1 MKAFNLVLK
10 TSANQV
16 LAAVHALVFSIV
28 TTRELSPDLF
38 GDLRFVLSLLPVLMV
53 ASLPTYDNILLR
65 NSSKFI
71 FTPLYKVT
79 LLRVTGGVL
88 ASISILLYLF
98 IFDVGDNLW
107 FFLIITSVL
116 LPFFET
122 FTGYRNFLIGSR
134 LKKQSINL
142 YMIVKITSI
151 GLFLLFYALT
161 VYYELDKRL
170 LLLFY
175 FLSSIIP
182 TVIVMSTV
190 MYRQWNKQRYS
201 KIRSPQM
208 NLSSAIVTSLAA
220 GIMTLSFSLDK
231 MLIHDVWG
239 AESLAFYAIL
249 IMFPLELAK
258 LVDAVFPLF
267 YRKVIVNNIQV
278 GLNKLVLVGISFLVI
293 GVIYSS
299 FAYLLFPIVFGTFY
313 TYDFTIV
320 LVSFLL
326 VISGVSEYYVIQ
338 KMYINSNYRLILS
351 YALVSLFCTYGIMS
365 TVLPL
370 SSLIGVIIAVF
381 FRQITQSL
389 LFLRVC

>member
-134 LKKQSINL
+134 LKKQSINS

-175 FLSSIIP
+175 
-182 TVIVMSTV
+182 
-190 MYRQWNKQRYS
+190 
-201 KIRSPQM
+201 
-208 NLSSAIVTSLAA
+208 
-220 GIMTLSFSLDK
+220 
-231 MLIHDVWG
+231 
-239 AESLAFYAIL
+239 
-249 IMFPLELAK
+249 
-258 LVDAVFPLF
+258 
-267 YRKVIVNNIQV
+267 
-278 GLNKLVLVGISFLVI
+278 
-293 GVIYSS
+293 
-299 FAYLLFPIVFGTFY
+299 
-313 TYDFTIV
+313 
-320 LVSFLL
+320 
-326 VISGVSEYYVIQ
+326 
-338 KMYINSNYRLILS
+338 
-351 YALVSLFCTYGIMS
+351 
-365 TVLPL
+365 
-370 SSLIGVIIAVF
+370 
-381 FRQITQSL
+381 
-389 LFLRVC
+389 

>member
-16 LAAVHALVFSIV
+16 LAAVHALVFSII

-65 NSSKFI
+65 NSTKFI

-134 LKKQSINL
+134 LKKQSINS

-190 MYRQWNKQRYS
+190 MYKQWNKQRYS

-313 TYDFTIV
+313 TYDFTVV

-365 TVLPL
+365 AVLPL